1 VSSFRSR
8 TRPTAPEFLSRWRRL
23 RTRYRW
29 LDHLARAV
37 DRYVDYGGYHY
48 VASISYFSLL
58 SLIPM
63 MLVAFSIAGF
73 VLAGEPQLL
82 QQLQTSITS
91 LVPGS
96 LGEKVG
102 KLIEQFVDQRANVG
116 VLGLAVGLYSG
127 WNWINA
133 LRDALTAMWDQHRP
147 PQPLLRVIFRDL
159 LALLS
164 LTAALVVSFAL
175 TASGGALGKY
185 LMKLAGMDHENWAH
199 TVISVGSVPLALLAD
214 WLVFLWVLAKLPRE
228 AVGMRS
234 AMRGAVAAAL
244 GFELLKQAGSIYLGL
259 VGKSPTG
266 AAFGSIIGLL
276 FFISLVS
283 RLLVFI
289 TAWTATARDAP
300 RKLVPPPT
308 SLVLR
313 PVASPSPSP
322 AAPAA
327 AGVLAGV
334 LGTLAFQRWR
344 RSSR

>member
-1 VSSFRSR
+1 MR
-8 TRPTAPEFLSRWRRL
+8 TRPKAPEFLSRWRRL

-37 DRYVDYGGYHY
+37 DRYVDHNGYHY
-48 VASISYFSLL
+48 VASIAYFSLL

-63 MLVAFSIAGF
+63 MLLAFSVAGY
-73 VLAGEPQLL
+73 VLAGEKGLL
-82 QQLQTSITS
+82 IQLQHSISS

-96 LGEKVG
+96 LGQQVG
-102 KLIEQFVDQRANVG
+102 KLLDGFIAQRTNVG

-133 LRDALTAMWDQHRP
+133 LRDALTAMWDQQRP
-147 PQPLLRVIFRDL
+147 PLPLVRTVLRDL

-164 LTAALVVSFAL
+164 LTVALIVSFAL
-175 TASGGALGKY
+175 SASGGFLGNY
-185 LMKLAGMDHENWAH
+185 LLRLIGLDDTSWAH
-199 TVISVGSVPLALLAD
+199 TAVSLGSVPLALLAD
-214 WLVFLWVLAKLPRE
+214 WLVFLWVLARLPRE

-259 VGKSPTG
+259 ISHSATG
-266 AAFGSIIGLL
+266 AAFGSVIGLL

-313 PVASPSPSP
+313 PVAPQQSP
-322 AAPAA
+322 AKVPAF
-327 AGVLAGV
+327 AGVVTGV
-334 LGTLAFQRWR
+334 VATLAFQRLWR
-344 RSSR
+344 SGR

>member
-1 VSSFRSR
+1 M
-8 TRPTAPEFLSRWRRL
+8 
-23 RTRYRW
+23 
-29 LDHLARAV
+29 
-37 DRYVDYGGYHY
+37 DRYVDYNGYHY
-48 VASISYFSLL
+48 VASIAYFSLL

-63 MLVAFSIAGF
+63 MLVAFSVAGF

-82 QQLQTSITS
+82 DQLQAAITS

-102 KLIEQFVDQRANVG
+102 DLIKQFVDQRANVG

-133 LRDALTAMWDQHRP
+133 LRDALTAMWDQQRP
-147 PQPLLRVIFRDL
+147 PAPLLRVIVRDL
-159 LALLS
+159 MALLS
-164 LTAALVVSFAL
+164 LTVALIVSFAL

-185 LMKLAGMDHENWAH
+185 LLKLAGLDDESWAH
-199 TVISVGSVPLALLAD
+199 TVISIGSVPLALLAD

-234 AMRGAVAAAL
+234 AMRGAAAAAL

-259 VGKSPTG
+259 VSRSPTG

-300 RKLVPPPT
+300 RKLAPPPA

-313 PVASPSPSP
+313 PVELPAASP